1 MTGKSMSHATR
12 REILRRATALSCVGA
27 AASTFGFQLATMGQA
42 AAQTAP
48 GGYKALVCIF
58 LFGGNDANNMVL
70 ATDTDSWGRY
80 FAARNAGVDPIAL
93 MPVGTAATA
102 PGGFNPVT
110 GRTLPN
116 NATAWTQPESWGGV
130 LPITSAIPNP
140 VPAGTNASVRTFA
153 LNPHMGPL
161 LPLWTAGRLAVAA
174 NVGPL
179 IQPTTKT
186 QYRARSVP
194 LPANLMSHND
204 QQSTWQAGATEGARR
219 GWGGLMADQFLST
232 NGANSVFTAMSTAGN
247 AVLLAG
253 QNVVQYQISTNQTAP
268 AIRITSAATPTA
280 TVFGASNAGA
290 RVREIIGDV
299 GGSSYFMQDH
309 GAKVVR
315 SMGAADLLNAQ
326 FAAGGPGASVTAPTT
341 LLNPIT
347 RVPETNALAVQLQS
361 VAKAIAANAA
371 LGLSRQV
378 FFVSMGGF
386 DNHDVQN
393 SAQSPLM
400 ARLAHALAYFD
411 GAMGNVNGV
420 NMRPQVTTFTASDFS
435 RTFTTNGDGTDHAWG
450 SHQFIM
456 GGAVNGGSI
465 YGQYPT
471 LGVDQTGF
479 TNPDMSGNILVPSMS
494 VDQYAGTIGRWFGLS
509 EGQLDSIFPNL
520 RNFNRNVGFMGAPAA

>member
-1 MTGKSMSHATR
+1 MTDKPMSPATR
-12 REILRRATALSCVGA
+12 REVLRRATALGCVGA

-48 GGYKALVCIF
+48 GYKALVCIF
-58 LFGGNDANNMVL
+58 LFGGNDSNNTVL

-80 FAARNAGVDPIAL
+80 FSARNSGVDPIAL
-93 MPVGTAATA
+93 MPVGTAATP
-102 PGGFNPVT
+102 PGGTNPVT
-110 GRTLPN
+110 GRTLPD
-116 NATAWTQPESWGGV
+116 NATAYLRPEAWGGV
-130 LPITSAIPNP
+130 LPIVPATPNP
-140 VPAGTNASVRTFA
+140 IPPGTSASVRTFA
-153 LNPHMGPL
+153 LNPHMSPL
-161 LPLWTAGRLAVAA
+161 LPLWTAGRLAIAA

-179 IQPTTKT
+179 IQPTTKA

-194 LPANLMSHND
+194 LPSNLMSHND
-204 QQSTWQAGATEGARR
+204 QQSTWQAGAAEGARR

-232 NGANSVFTAMSTAGN
+232 NGANSVFTAISTAGN

-253 QNVVQYQISTNQTAP
+253 QNVVQYQISTNQTTP
-268 AIRITSAATPTA
+268 AIRITSAAAPTT

-299 GGSSYFMQDH
+299 TGTSYFMQDH

-315 SMGAADLLNAQ
+315 SMSAADLLNAQ
-326 FAAGGPGASVTAPTT
+326 FAAGSPGASVAAPTQ

-347 RVPETNALAVQLQS
+347 RVNETNALAVQLQS
-361 VAKAIAANAA
+361 VAKTIAANAV
-371 LGLSRQV
+371 LGMRRQV

-386 DNHDVQN
+386 DNHDIQN
-393 SAQSPLM
+393 ATQSPLL

-411 GAMGNVNGV
+411 GAMANLNGV
-420 NMRPQVTTFTASDFS
+420 DMRPQVTAFTASDFS

-450 SHQFIM
+450 SHQFVL
-456 GGAVNGGSI
+456 GGAVNGGNM

-494 VDQYAGTIGRWFGLS
+494 VDQYAGTIGRWFGLTES
-509 EGQLDSIFPNL
+509 QLDSIFPNL
-520 RNFNRNVGFMGAPAA
+520 RNFNRDVGFMAAAGA